1 MLSNT
6 SRTIKTALAT
16 GVVASALLIPA
27 AGSATASSSG
37 PAASVKAVDPNTAC
51 RHHGRNYVVRTFYRG
66 PEAFTMRC
74 GTSTWGWKHIK
85 AGHGW
90 NDTMDRK
97 TSAAIWSGKWNGG
110 GYSTWTAS
118 CPSREKFRTKI
129 GTPAGT
135 NDLRTAYPV
144 TSLAADRC

>member
-6 SRTIKTALAT
+6 SRTIKTALAA

-27 AGSATASSSG
+27 AGSAAASSSG
-37 PAASVKAVDPNTAC
+37 PAVSVRAVDPNTAC
-51 RHHGRNYVVRTFYRG
+51 RSHGKNYVVRTYFRG
-66 PEAFTMRC
+66 PNKYTLRC

-90 NDTMDRK
+90 NSSMDRK

-135 NDLRTAYPV
+135 NDVRTAYQV
-144 TSLAADRC
+144 TSLAAASC